1 MLEAAGTALVAL
13 IDPFR
18 LSMLFIGLV
27 AGGIIGM
34 LPGLGG
40 VAAASILLPFIYKL
54 DPLSGLAM
62 LLGALGVVYTA
73 DTITS
78 VLVGTPG
85 SPASGPTSIEGFAMA
100 RRGEAGRA
108 LGGAFLASMLGG
120 LIGVVILTLSI
131 PIAGPLVLAFG
142 TPELLMLAIVGL
154 AYASGL
160 VGKSPVKGILAGT
173 LGLFLGTV
181 GAAPAEAELRYTFGN
196 PYLLDGFSLA
206 IVALGFFGVAEVV
219 TMLGEGGAIAQ
230 ARYRITGWLDGA
242 RDVVRNWSAVV
253 TGSVIGVVTGLIP
266 AIGANASTWIAYGQ
280 AISSMKDKSKVGKGE
295 PRGMLAAEG
304 ANNATVTTDL
314 VPTMLFGVPGGPAAA
329 IFLGALYIYGF
340 YPGPRFVQSHAD
352 LMFLIIWSMALAAIF
367 GAFLSF
373 LVSPWIARIT
383 RLEFGLVAAPLVVIM
398 MIGAFESKKSLLDF
412 YTLIAFGILGWL
424 MKRASWPRA
433 PLLVGFVL
441 AVPIERNFWLTYQ
454 LHGWSWL
461 MRPIVILL
469 AAIIV
474 AQLAYNAWRDYR
486 ARAENIPAET
496 EPYPAFPASSV
507 STLPAGRFDL
517 GLLLALAAVAVFA
530 AAIIMSFNF
539 RLDSRLVPLL
549 AAIPGLLSAFLLLLR
564 HLFHRTEPIA
574 WPPRGELVQIGLL
587 IAAVAAIHLAG
598 FFIAIGAYVLV
609 VLATRTSLRIGI
621 LPYAMLIVAFAWGV
635 SRLVNIPLP

>member
-1 MLEAAGTALVAL
+1 MLEAAGSALVAL
-13 IDPFR
+13 ADPFR
-18 LSMLFIGLV
+18 LMMLFVGIV

-40 VAAASILLPFIYKL
+40 VAAVSILLPFVYKL
-54 DPLSGLAM
+54 EPFAGLAM

-85 SPASGPTSIEGFAMA
+85 SPASGPTAIEGFAMA

-108 LGGAFLASMLGG
+108 LGGSFLASMLGG
-120 LIGVVILTLSI
+120 LLGVVMLTLAI

-160 VGKSPVKGILAGT
+160 VGKSPVKGILAGAF
-173 LGLFLGTV
+173 GLFLGTV

-206 IVALGFFGVAEVV
+206 IVALGFFGIAEVV
-219 TMLGEGGAIAQ
+219 TMLGEGGAISQ
-230 ARYRITGWLDGA
+230 TRFKITGWIDGA
-242 RDVVRNWSAVV
+242 RDVAKHWTAVA
-253 TGSVIGVVTGLIP
+253 TGSAIGVVTGLIP

-280 AISSMKDKSKVGKGE
+280 AISSLKDKSMVGKGE

-352 LMFLIIWSMALAAIF
+352 IMFLIIWSMALAAIL
-367 GAFLSF
+367 GAALSF

-383 RLEFGLVAAPLVVIM
+383 RVEFGLIAAPLVVIM
-398 MIGAFESKKSLLDF
+398 FIGAFESKKSLLDF
-412 YTLIAFGILGWL
+412 NTLIAFGVLGWL
-424 MKRASWPRA
+424 MKRAGWPRA

-441 AVPIERNFWLTYQ
+441 AIPIERNFWLTYQ

-461 MRPIVILL
+461 YRPIVLLL

-474 AQLAYNAWRDYR
+474 AQLAYNAWRDFKSNAVPVR
-486 ARAENIPAET
+486 EGPET
-496 EPYPAFPASSV
+496 VAAASV
-507 STLPAGRFDL
+507 ERVAITAGRFDL
-517 GLLLALAAVAVFA
+517 GFVLSLATAALFA
-530 AAIIMSFNF
+530 AAIAMSFNF
-539 RLDSRLVPLL
+539 RFDSRLVPLL
-549 AAIPGLLSAFLLLLR
+549 AAVPGLLCAGLLVLQHLR
-564 HLFHRTEPIA
+564 DRIEPIA
-574 WPPRGELVQIGLL
+574 WPPRGELIQIATL
-587 IAAVAAIHLAG
+587 IAAVAAIPYAG
-598 FFIAIGAYVLV
+598 FFGAIAGYVLV
-609 VLATRTSLRIGI
+609 VLATRTSLR
-621 LPYAMLIVAFAWGV
+621 LMLVPYAATIVLSAWGL
-635 SRLVNIPLP
+635 SRLLNIPLP

>member
-1 MLEAAGTALVAL
+1 MLEAAGSALVAL
-13 IDPFR
+13 ADPFR
-18 LSMLFIGLV
+18 LMMLLVGIV

-40 VAAASILLPFIYKL
+40 VAAVSILLPFVYKL
-54 DPLSGLAM
+54 EPLAGLAM

-85 SPASGPTSIEGFAMA
+85 SPASGPTAIEGFAMA

-108 LGGAFLASMLGG
+108 LGGSFLASMLGG
-120 LIGVVILTLSI
+120 LLGVVMLTLAI

-160 VGKSPVKGILAGT
+160 VGKSPVKGILAGAF
-173 LGLFLGTV
+173 GLFLGTV

-206 IVALGFFGVAEVV
+206 IVALGFFGIAEVV
-219 TMLGEGGAIAQ
+219 AMLGEGGAISQ
-230 ARYRITGWLDGA
+230 TRFKITGWIDGA
-242 RDVVRNWSAVV
+242 RDVAKHWTAVA
-253 TGSVIGVVTGLIP
+253 TGSAIGVVTGLIP

-280 AISSMKDKSKVGKGE
+280 AISSLKDKSMVGKGE

-352 LMFLIIWSMALAAIF
+352 IMFLIIWSMALAAIL
-367 GAFLSF
+367 GAALSF

-383 RLEFGLVAAPLVVIM
+383 RVEFGLIAAPLVVIM
-398 MIGAFESKKSLLDF
+398 FIGAFESKKSLLDF
-412 YTLIAFGILGWL
+412 NTLIAFGILGWL
-424 MKRASWPRA
+424 MKRAGWPRA

-441 AVPIERNFWLTYQ
+441 AIPIERNFWLTYQ

-461 MRPIVILL
+461 YRPIVLLL

-474 AQLAYNAWRDYR
+474 AQLAYNAWRDFKSNAVPVR
-486 ARAENIPAET
+486 EEPET
-496 EPYPAFPASSV
+496 VASASV
-507 STLPAGRFDL
+507 ERMAITAGRFDL
-517 GLLLALAAVAVFA
+517 GFVLSLVTAALFA
-530 AAIIMSFNF
+530 AAIAMSFNF
-539 RLDSRLVPLL
+539 RFDSRLVPLL
-549 AAIPGLLSAFLLLLR
+549 AAVPGLLCAGLLVLQHLR
-564 HLFHRTEPIA
+564 DRIEPVA
-574 WPPRGELVQIGLL
+574 WPPRGELIQIATL
-587 IAAVAAIHLAG
+587 IAAVAAIPYAG
-598 FFIAIGAYVLV
+598 FFGAIAGYVLV
-609 VLATRTSLRIGI
+609 VLATRTSLR
-621 LPYAMLIVAFAWGV
+621 LMLVPYAAAIVLSAWGL
-635 SRLVNIPLP
+635 SRLLNIPLP